1 MFSWAY
7 IIVKKI
13 DEIMQN
19 IRLLKDKIAGRFM
32 FFLTIFSGL
41 LVFLIAIGLYLRSRP
56 ILAIKPLSELLF
68 STSWHPLRGEFG
80 FFPFIM
86 GSIWVT
92 VLAVVIAIPL
102 CLLTAIYL
110 SEYAPKY
117 IRELAKPLIDL
128 LAGIPSVVYGVW
140 GVLVIVPL
148 IKDNIAPFFG
158 TFSTG
163 YCVLAGGIVLA
174 IMVFPIIIHVSLE
187 VLRSVPYGIREASLA
202 LGATKWQTIKY
213 VVMRKAM
220 PGVIAAIVLGLSR
233 AFGETMAVL
242 MVAGNVAKVP
252 SSALEPAYP
261 LPALIANNYGEM
273 LSVPLYDS
281 AILLACLILLL
292 VVLLFNILARVV
304 LIKVERSIQ

>member
-1 MFSWAY
+1 MAF
-7 IIVKKI
+7 
-13 DEIMQN
+13 
-19 IRLLKDKIAGRFM
+19 
-32 FFLTIFSGL
+32 
-41 LVFLIAIGLYLRSRP
+41 GLYQRSRS
-56 ILAIKPLSELLF
+56 ILATKSLTELLF
-68 STSWHPLRGEFG
+68 STSWHPLKGEFG

-86 GSIWVT
+86 GTIWVT
-92 VLAVVIAIPL
+92 GVAVVIAIPL

-110 SEYAPKY
+110 SEYAHRR
-117 IRELAKPLIDL
+117 IREWTKPLIDL

-148 IKDNIAPFFG
+148 IKNHIAPFFG
-158 TFSTG
+158 RISTG
-163 YCVLAGGIVLA
+163 YSVLAGGVVLA
-174 IMVFPIIIHVSLE
+174 IMIFPIIIHVS
-187 VLRSVPYGIREASLA
+187 VGVFSSVPYEVREASLA
-202 LGATKWQTIKY
+202 LGATKWQTVKH

-252 SSALEPAYP
+252 SSVLDPAYP

-281 AILLACLILLL
+281 ALLLASLVLLM
-292 VVLLFNILARVV
+292 VVLFFNIISRVV
-304 LIKVERSIQ
+304 LTRVEKRVQ